1 MKINEAGISH
11 SGADNNATK
20 SEGKKKMN
28 KRWIAKNAPDEEVFQ
43 KLKNELKTS
52 DILLK
57 LIAQRNISS
66 LQEAHSYFVPTLDA
80 LHAPFLMKNMDRAVD
95 RISKAISGNEK
106 IVIYGDYDVDGTTA
120 VALVY
125 SFFRKL
131 HSNIDYYIP
140 DRFKE
145 GYGISQTGIDWANGQ
160 GATLIIALDC
170 GIKSVDLVQYAT
182 GKQIDFIICDH
193 HTPGDTVPD
202 AVAVLNPKQKD
213 CGYPYKELSGCGIG
227 FKLVQAYAGHFNIS
241 WSAEEYMDLVAISIS
256 ADIVHMTGENRIL
269 TYFGL
274 KKINTDPRP
283 GVKALIGISS
293 LKNDLNVND
302 LVFRIGPRINAAG
315 RITNGMLAVKV
326 LIEENEDKAVEIAS
340 TVNQNNTDRQGVD
353 QTITKQALEMIE
365 QMNGHDHRKTTV
377 LFNKDW
383 HKGVIGIVASRLI
396 EKYYRPTILLTES
409 NGYAVGS
416 ARSVPGFDLYEAIK
430 QCDPLL
436 EQWGGHQAAAGLT
449 MPLENVDAFRARF
462 EEAVQQTITDEL
474 LTPVLEYDM
483 ELDLDDITQTFC
495 RSIERF
501 GPFGPENMKPVFIS
515 REVYVID
522 NPRIVGNNHL
532 QLVFRSDNGNILKGI
547 GFGLGDYQE
556 HISRSKPLNICYTV
570 EPNIYRGVYSI
581 SLNLKDIQIA

>member
-1 MKINEAGISH
+1 M
-11 SGADNNATK
+11 T
-20 SEGKKKMN
+20 N
-28 KRWIAKNAPDEEVFQ
+28 KRWIAKNAPDESVFQ
-43 KLKNELKTS
+43 KLKDQLKTS
-52 DILLK
+52 EILLK

-80 LHAPFLMKNMDRAVD
+80 LHAPFLMKNMDKAVA
-95 RISKAISGNEK
+95 RIHEAINANEK
-106 IVIYGDYDVDGTTA
+106 IVVYGDYDVDGTTS

-125 SFFRKL
+125 SFFHKL
-131 HSNIDYYIP
+131 HKNIAYYIP

-145 GYGISQTGIDWANGQ
+145 GYGISQTGIDWADEQ

-170 GIKSVDLVQYAT
+170 GIKSVDLVQYAS
-182 GKQIDFIICDH
+182 GKNIDFIICDH
-193 HTPGDTVPD
+193 HTPGDTVPM

-213 CGYPYKELSGCGIG
+213 CSYPYNELSGCGIG
-227 FKLVQAYAGHFNIS
+227 FKLVQAYAEHFKLN
-241 WSAEEYMDLVAISIS
+241 WNAEEYMDLVAISIS

-293 LKNDLNVND
+293 LKNELNVND

-326 LIEENEDKAVEIAS
+326 LIEEDEQVAAEIAS
-340 TVNQNNTDRQGVD
+340 AVNQNNTDRQGVD
-353 QTITKQALEMIE
+353 QTITRQALEMIE
-365 QMNGHDHRKTTV
+365 KMNGNDRKTTV

-449 MPLENVDAFRARF
+449 MPLENVNAFQLKF
-462 EEAVQQTITDEL
+462 EEAVRQSITDDL

-483 ELDLDDITQTFC
+483 ELDLDDITPTFC
-495 RSIERF
+495 RSLERF

-515 REVYVID
+515 RDVYVSGE
-522 NPRIVGNNHL
+522 PRIVGNNHL

-547 GFGLGDYQE
+547 GFGLGELLDI
-556 HISRSKPLNICYTV
+556 ISTSKPINICYTV
-570 EPNIYRGVYSI
+570 EPNIYRGVYNV
-581 SLNLKDIQIA
+581 SLNLKDIHID